1 MTPTGSNPTGPTPPP
16 VIERLGDEGTLASAV
31 AARLGERVAQVQDAG
46 RRPRVVLTG
55 GSIAIA
61 IYERLEAEAADWTDV
76 ELWFGDE
83 RFVPA
88 GHEDR
93 NDRQADD
100 AFLTRLGVP
109 AENVHRMPAH
119 GCDLAMAAA
128 ADAYTETLP
137 DGPFD
142 VVLLGLGPDGHIASL
157 FPGLP
162 QVHESERG
170 CIEVFGSPKPPPERL
185 SLTVPVLR
193 RGEAVW
199 FLVSGEGKADAVA
212 RALADEG
219 SIDETPARSVQG
231 RTETTWFVD
240 EAAASRLPG

>member
-1 MTPTGSNPTGPTPPP
+1 MTATSSDPAGSTPPP
-16 VIERLGDEGTLASAV
+16 TVERLTDATALAGTV
-31 AARLGERVAQVQDAG
+31 AARLGERIAQVQDAG

-61 IYERLEAEAADWTDV
+61 VYEQLEASAADWTDV

-83 RFVPA
+83 RFVPE

-100 AFLTRLGVP
+100 AFLTRLSVP

-128 ADAYTETLP
+128 ADAYAETLP

-170 CIEVFGSPKPPPERL
+170 CIEVFGSPKPPPERI

-199 FLVSGEGKADAVA
+199 FLVNGEGKADAVA
-212 RALADEG
+212 RALADHG
-219 SIDETPARSVQG
+219 SVDETPARAVQG
-231 RTETTWFVD
+231 RSETTWFVD
-240 EAAASRLPG
+240 EAAASGLPS